1 MDHVRVLVVDDDAAV
16 RQSLSTALGRDG
28 YEVLAAEGG
37 NAALAHLVAAS
48 VDAIVLDVAMPEPNG
63 LEVCRR
69 LRARGDRTP
78 ILMLTAR
85 DLVDDRVAGL
95 DAGAD
100 DYLVKPFALA
110 ELRARLRALLRRN
123 AASAERLS
131 YGDLVLDLAAAR
143 VTRGGREVSL
153 TRTEYLLL
161 ELFLRNPGRVLSHS
175 QIFQAVWGYDF
186 GLRSD
191 NLWVY
196 MGYLRTKLEAAGEP
210 RILHTVRGLGYVL
223 RDTAVTLRNR
233 VSVAAA
239 VGVLIV
245 VAAVSGVLYLFYAA
259 SLHSRV
265 DAALVDAAA
274 ASLQHR
280 HSASSNRGP
289 ATASRRPTSTRRSRS
304 AAWQVQLFP
313 GQVAAGQ
320 PTPFGPLDSQRCR
333 GRRAGAAALLCRRAR
348 RRPAVPRLHSRLARQ
363 PRRAGARQPGRE
375 RR

>member
-28 YEVLAAEGG
+28 YEVLAAEDG

-100 DYLVKPFALA
+100 DYLAKPFALA

-123 AASAERLS
+123 AASAELLS
-131 YGDLVLDLAAAR
+131 YADLTLDLAAAR
-143 VTRGGREVSL
+143 VTRGGREVAL

-223 RDTAVTLRNR
+223 RDK
-233 VSVAAA
+233 
-239 VGVLIV
+239 
-245 VAAVSGVLYLFYAA
+245 
-259 SLHSRV
+259 
-265 DAALVDAAA
+265 
-274 ASLQHR
+274 Q
-280 HSASSNRGP
+280 
-289 ATASRRPTSTRRSRS
+289 
-304 AAWQVQLFP
+304 
-313 GQVAAGQ
+313 
-320 PTPFGPLDSQRCR
+320 
-333 GRRAGAAALLCRRAR
+333 
-348 RRPAVPRLHSRLARQ
+348 
-363 PRRAGARQPGRE
+363 
-375 RR
+375 